1 MVARLLDVGAAV
13 VLLQLLLLP
22 RPLRVHPVLVVPH
35 VVLVAH
41 AALVVLV
48 VQSLLLEAGLARPR
62 LVSLVARGAV
72 GVAGAG
78 AGLLVLVRLL
88 VHRAAAVHAVVG
100 LLRRLGRGPRDLQ
113 LPARVEDLRQESRE
127 SAAYLAQHMR
137 GNINQISILLLIQSC
152 DCSQHASAQQ
162 QRGGMQPAARTPG
175 AGDWLGQQI
184 VRYMIMS
191 PRPQH

>member
-1 MVARLLDVGAAV
+1 MLLE
-13 VLLQLLLLP
+13 
-22 RPLRVHPVLVVPH
+22 RVTSTFCVHSFLVVPH

-127 SAAYLAQHMR
+127 SAAYLAQHIR